1 MADPGYFGP
10 YGGRY
15 VPEMLQ
21 GTLAELAE
29 TYDQLKTDKTFQAE
43 LQTLQTRYNNRPT
56 PLVEAARLREK
67 LGAKARIF
75 LKNEGLNHTGAHKIN
90 HCLGQALIAK
100 RLGKTRL
107 IAETGAGQHGLATAT
122 VAARFGMSCTV
133 YMGADDVDRQRPNVL
148 LMELLGAE
156 VAAVRE
162 GSRTLKDAVSAAI
175 RDWMKT
181 SDTTHYVIGSCLGPD
196 PYPRMN
202 RDFQAV
208 IGREIREQLQGLKPT
223 AVIACVG
230 GGSNALGA
238 FYDFL
243 PDKNVQL
250 IGVEAGG
257 EGKKLG
263 QHATRFPAARPG
275 VFEGYKSY
283 FLQDD
288 AGNSAVTHSI
298 AAGLDYIG
306 IGPELAELH
315 DKGRVQFASATDK
328 AALAAVELLART
340 EGIIPAMESAHAVA
354 HAIKI
359 APKYKAGDVLVVN
372 VSGRGDKDLFILGR
386 ERGGKAFA
394 EFLHREAKRLEGRQ

>member
-1 MADPGYFGP
+1 MMYFGE

-21 GTLAELAE
+21 GTLAELAR
-29 TYDQLKTDKTFQAE
+29 TYDELKNDREFQKE
-43 LQTLQTRYNNRPT
+43 LKDLQTNYNNRPT
-56 PLVEAARLREK
+56 PLVEADRLREAI
-67 LGAKARIF
+67 GAKAKIF

-90 HCLGQALIAK
+90 HCLGQALVAK
-100 RLGKTRL
+100 HLGKTRL

-122 VAARFGMSCTV
+122 VAARFGMECAV
-133 YMGADDVDRQRPNVL
+133 YMGAEDIDRQRPNVL
-148 LMELLGAE
+148 LMEMLGAE
-156 VAAVRE
+156 VVPVDD

-181 SDTTHYVIGSCLGPD
+181 SRDTHYVIGSCLGPD

-208 IGREIREQLQGLKPT
+208 VGREIRGQLEGKKP
-223 AVIACVG
+223 AAMIACVG

-238 FYDFL
+238 FYEFL
-243 PDKNVQL
+243 DDEKVKL

-257 EGKKLG
+257 RGKRLG
-263 QHATRFPAARPG
+263 QNAVRFPGAKPG

-283 FLQDD
+283 FLQDKS
-288 AGNSAVTHSI
+288 GNSAATHSI

-306 IGPELAELH
+306 VGPELARLH
-315 DKGRVQFASATDK
+315 DSGRVEFVSATDRE
-328 AALAAVELLART
+328 ALEAIEELART

-354 HAIKI
+354 HAMKI
-359 APKYKAGDVLVVN
+359 APTYGPDDVLVVN
-372 VSGRGDKDLFILGR
+372 VSGRGDKDIFILGR
-386 ERGGKAFA
+386 ERVDEKFA
-394 EFLHREAKRLEGRQ
+394 EFLRREGGRR